1 MTESDLIERTRTLV
15 HQARLPPTIGLGST
29 WIIVLA
35 ASPRLPP
42 VAAERYEA
50 AFKEYRDLFP
60 QDVADFPHVQRRQT
74 TRYLLLRA
82 VSPAVAHWLS
92 RH

>member
-50 AFKEYRDLFP
+50 AFK
-60 QDVADFPHVQRRQT
+60 
-74 TRYLLLRA
+74 
-82 VSPAVAHWLS
+82 
-92 RH
+92 